1 MLSARAGSPSGAERE
16 IIMFPRFAPAAAM
29 ALVIMAGGGQ
39 PVSAAQDPVVAIV
52 NGHEIHLS
60 QVKSAHARMPEQ
72 YQQIPFETIF
82 PGLIDSLIDARLAAA
97 DARRLKLHE
106 EQEFKDRMARL
117 EEQVLQRIVLARTM
131 KAGVSDAELK
141 KRYQSL
147 IKEMTGAEQIQA
159 RHILLDSEDD
169 AKAVLQD
176 LKKGADFADLARKKS
191 TGPSASSG
199 GDLGF
204 FSRGQMVPEFEE
216 VAFKLKKGEFSE
228 TPVKTQFGWHVIM
241 IEDRKKGEPPSF
253 DELEPTLRNQLS
265 QEAAS
270 DYIKKLRSKAEIKR
284 FNADGS
290 QSGET
295 GAGEKKK
302 P

>member
-1 MLSARAGSPSGAERE
+1 
-16 IIMFPRFAPAAAM
+16 MFPRFAPAAALT
-29 ALVIMAGGGQ
+29 LVMMAGGGL

-60 QVKSAHARMPEQ
+60 QVKNTHARLPEQ

-82 PGLIDSLIDARLAAA
+82 PGLIDSLIDVRLAAA

-117 EEQVLQRIVLARTM
+117 EEQILQRMVLARTM
-131 KAGVSDAELK
+131 KAGVSDADIK
-141 KRYQSL
+141 KRFESL
-147 IKEMTGAEQIQA
+147 TKEMSGAEQIQA

-169 AKAVLQD
+169 AKAVIKD
-176 LKKGADFADLARKKS
+176 LKKGVDFADLARKKS

-199 GDLGF
+199 GDLGL

-216 VAFKLKKGEFSE
+216 VAFKIKKGEFTE
-228 TPVKTQFGWHVIM
+228 TPVKTQFGWHVIKV
-241 IEDRKKGEPPSF
+241 EDRKKADPPSF

-265 QEAAS
+265 QEAGA

-290 QSGET
+290 VPGEA